1 MSSRRRQALRAS
13 TTQSDP
19 PTGLSGPVTAM
30 WHVARGEWD
39 KAHQIVQDDEGRPAA
54 WVHAH
59 LHRIEGDEANAGYWY
74 RRAGKPHAS
83 GPLDDEWQAIVTALL
98 TEGGV

>member
-1 MSSRRRQALRAS
+1 MDAHALRAS
-13 TTQSDP
+13 SAADTP
-19 PTGLSGPVTAM
+19 PAGLSGPLTAM
-30 WHVARGEWD
+30 WHAAKGAWD
-39 KAHQIVQDDEGRPAA
+39 EAHHIVQDDGGKEAA

-74 RRAGKPHAS
+74 GRAGKPHGT

-98 TEGGV
+98 TEESV